1 MNMLTK
7 LYTEIRRYG
16 EILDDMSWEDSRG
29 NMRAM
34 LIRHEDNNYNI
45 LLANGEAI
53 EITVVEFDCFY
64 MAKWPVRVISF
75 MCLIKR
81 FN

>member
-7 LYTEIRRYG
+7 TYTEIRRYG
-16 EILDDMSWEDSRG
+16 EILDDMSWKDDRG

-34 LIRHEDNNYNI
+34 IVKYEDNNYDI

-53 EITVVEFDCFY
+53 EITIVKFDCFY
-64 MAKWPVRVISF
+64 IVKYP
-75 MCLIKR
+75 
-81 FN
+81 

>member
-7 LYTEIRRYG
+7 TYTEIRRYG
-16 EILDDMSWEDSRG
+16 EILDDMSWKDSRG

-34 LIRHEDNNYNI
+34 IIKYKGNNYNI

-53 EITVVEFDCFY
+53 EIIITEFDCFFHTGIT
-64 MAKWPVRVISF
+64 R
-75 MCLIKR
+75 
-81 FN
+81 

>member
-16 EILDDMSWEDSRG
+16 EILDDMSWKDGRG

-34 LIRHEDNNYNI
+34 IIEYEDNNYDI

-53 EITVVEFDCFY
+53 EITIAEFDCFY
-64 MAKWPVRVISF
+64 IAK
-75 MCLIKR
+75 
-81 FN
+81 